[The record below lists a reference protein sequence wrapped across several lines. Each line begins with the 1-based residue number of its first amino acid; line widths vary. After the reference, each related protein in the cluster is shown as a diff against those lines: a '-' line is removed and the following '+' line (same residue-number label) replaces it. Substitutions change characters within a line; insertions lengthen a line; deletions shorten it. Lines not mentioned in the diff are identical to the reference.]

1 MKKLAFILAIS
12 FLGTLAVNAIN
23 PINLNA
29 KSADQVLYAKVV
41 NNTASAFEYKVGT
54 DVYTIAVGAS
64 GALAFEENT
73 QILKKD
79 TNGVWVNWFVF
90 TTARANQTWQL
101 TDLLN

>member
-12 FLGTLAVNAIN
+12 FLGTLTVNAIN
-23 PINLNA
+23 PVVPETIN
-29 KSADQVLYAKVV
+29 SDQVLYAKVI
-41 NNTASAFEYKVGT
+41 NNTAAAFEYKVGT
-54 DVYTIAVGAS
+54 DIYTIAVGAS

-79 TNGVWVNWFVF
+79 ANGVWVNWFVF
-90 TTARANQTWQL
+90 SSTYANQSWQL